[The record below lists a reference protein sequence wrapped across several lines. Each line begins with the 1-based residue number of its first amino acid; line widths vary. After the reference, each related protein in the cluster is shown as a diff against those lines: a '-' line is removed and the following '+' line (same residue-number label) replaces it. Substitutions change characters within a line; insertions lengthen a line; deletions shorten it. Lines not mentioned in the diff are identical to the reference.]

1 MRFEFLKTY
10 AYMGILV
17 YLWGNIATYVISY
30 YHFLGDDDATL
41 SIASICFP
49 LSWFF

>member
-17 YLWGNIATYVISY
+17 YLWVNILVYTIDVGY
-30 YHFLGDDDATL
+30 
-41 SIASICFP
+41 
-49 LSWFF
+49 